1 MEEEEERTQEN
12 KKEKGKCKRER
23 EKQRRMH
30 EAMSRKRENAG
41 LPSAISHAKERT
53 QEYRNARERERT
65 QDCLVQYRE
74 NARGIGRREERK

>member
-1 MEEEEERTQEN
+1 MPRGRDSAMTGVYVRGTRMEEEEERTQEN

-41 LPSAISHAKERT
+41 LPSAISHAKER
-53 QEYRNARERERT
+53 ERRI
-65 QDCLVQYRE
+65 
-74 NARGIGRREERK
+74 A